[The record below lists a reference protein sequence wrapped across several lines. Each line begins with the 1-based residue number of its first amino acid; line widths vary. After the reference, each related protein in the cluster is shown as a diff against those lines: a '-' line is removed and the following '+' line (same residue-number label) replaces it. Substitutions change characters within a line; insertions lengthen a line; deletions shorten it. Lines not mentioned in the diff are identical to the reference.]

1 MKGISPQMS
10 DNIKKVILCKYGEVA
25 LKGAN
30 RHARLE
36 SAMLKDIARRVHRY
50 ETLTYTQ
57 RRALLYIESKEGVD
71 VDFKGMKNA
80 ISRVFGI
87 SAYWKPL
94 FCRKISTLSAGQQV
108 IYLPPLLRSAS
119 TCGAEAKRAD
129 KAFPIKSPELA
140 AEIPGRV
147 VLSSVP
153 VLKSTLTTRT

>member
-30 RHARLE
+30 RRTFE
-36 SAMLKDIARRVHRY
+36 SAMLKDIARRVRRY
-50 ETLTYTQ
+50 GDFDIYTAQ
-57 RRALLYIESKEGVD
+57 STVYIEPKEGVD
-71 VDFKGMKNA
+71 VDFEGMKNA

-87 SAYWKPL
+87 SAYCEAAVCEKDIDAIRW
-94 FCRKISTLSAGQQV
+94 TAG

-119 TCGAEAKRAD
+119 TFRAEAKRAD

-140 AEIPGRV
+140 AEIGRV
-147 VLSSVP
+147 VF
-153 VLKSTLTTRT
+153 